1 MSTILNGC
9 LCWRPFINNPFLQL
23 DWYLRLPQFSSG
35 VMLSSGKQTLLK
47 WLILW
52 LRIENLCSNCLPR
65 QHPEVPSVQH
75 WLKDYFNPVM
85 QWLSSVLKKLI
96 MDWHFSLVFT
106 NVSMAMEIA
115 SSKGRLQG
123 GGGSHGSTFS
133 PILVIWS
140 FLLIWLIR
148 SPFFWPAQITNKNPW
163 MRTMNRVLSED
174 LNARLGARPLV
185 LTESPLWGLSQTW
198 CKGLCVLV

>member
-1 MSTILNGC
+1 
-9 LCWRPFINNPFLQL
+9 
-23 DWYLRLPQFSSG
+23 
-35 VMLSSGKQTLLK
+35 
-47 WLILW
+47 
-52 LRIENLCSNCLPR
+52 
-65 QHPEVPSVQH
+65 VQH

-133 PILVIWS
+133 PILVI
-140 FLLIWLIR
+140 
-148 SPFFWPAQITNKNPW
+148 
-163 MRTMNRVLSED
+163 
-174 LNARLGARPLV
+174 
-185 LTESPLWGLSQTW
+185 
-198 CKGLCVLV
+198 